1 MSLAGIRNL
10 KIVMIISN
18 STNTLLI
25 GIGNEYRSDDGI
37 GLMVARA
44 IREKQFPSVTVKEE
58 SGEGVS
64 MMESWKGF
72 QFVILVDAVS
82 SGAMPGTIFR
92 IDAKKE
98 KVSNNFFHY
107 STHAFSVAEAVELA
121 RVMDSLPTGLIV
133 YGIEGK
139 NFTAGTTI
147 SADVRK
153 AAKQVVNRIIA
164 DAAEIAGQTENRSF
178 SGVAVY

>member
-1 MSLAGIRNL
+1 
-10 KIVMIISN
+10 MIKNI

-37 GLMVARA
+37 GLMIARA
-44 IREKQFPSVTVKEE
+44 IREKQFPSITVKEE

-72 QFVILVDAVS
+72 RNVILVDAVS

-98 KVSNNFFHY
+98 TVSNNFFHY

-121 RVMDSLPTGLIV
+121 RVMNSLPPSLIV
-133 YGIEGK
+133 YGIEGM

-147 SADVRK
+147 SANVRK
-153 AAKQVVNRIIA
+153 AAKQVVDQIIT
-164 DAAEIAGQTENRSF
+164 DAGEITGQVKYRPLP
-178 SGVAVY
+178 GIAVN